1 MSLIEIENKIKEKA
15 LLTQEEI
22 EYFLTCICQIAT
34 NIVNHPTY
42 ENTCD
47 TLQGLIGKYLFNLG
61 VKIYPCITNKCVTPN
76 CNGHSFIVATFNETD
91 NYLIDP
97 SFIQYLVLDDNYKDM
112 FINHLKIT
120 SRSPF
125 YYAKNINEQLLL
137 EFLKKGFYKLT
148 IDFAYMY
155 GNAFYQSS
163 VNILDTTV
171 LNNLPGEYFITQF
184 LQGNEILRDYGY
196 PSISSKI

>member
-1 MSLIEIENKIKEKA
+1 M
-15 LLTQEEI
+15 
-22 EYFLTCICQIAT
+22 
-34 NIVNHPTY
+34 
-42 ENTCD
+42 
-47 TLQGLIGKYLFNLG
+47 
-61 VKIYPCITNKCVTPN
+61 
-76 CNGHSFIVATFNETD
+76 ATFNETD

-148 IDFAYMY
+148 SDFAYMY

-163 VNILDTTV
+163 ANILDTTV

-196 PSISSKI
+196 PSISSKV